1 VHQTRLDGLNLV
13 DLLALQVIL
22 QEVDAVAHN
31 QWNVH
36 AVVAAGPLGGQ
47 ADGNP
52 KHGISEGQHLLR
64 GGGLVLLLRQL
75 LALLVLFVL
84 LVGLFVFFL
93 VLALVLLVLLL
104 RLVAFLVFVLLAV
117 LGLAG
122 RAGFIVCVFGISFG
136 FVAGLFA
143 LLLALGASKLECL
156 GLLRL
161 GGTSWD
167 TKEVITCAWIRLG
180 WSFAHSLGVQLLL
193 RRALALQGGV
203 SPVLALLLLV
213 LAPADQQVLLAGL
226 VIFADCEGKVDSLIF
241 PHFHAHAC

>member
-1 VHQTRLDGLNLV
+1 MNTLKVSTYFTRKTIILIKQTAGGGQVELIDGGVVLPVVVQPFVVHQTRLDGLNLV

-47 ADGNP
+47 ADGHP

-84 LVGLFVFFL
+84 LVGLFVFLL
-93 VLALVLLVLLL
+93 VLALVLLVLLF

-122 RAGFIVCVFGISFG
+122 RAGLIVRVLGISFG
-136 FVAGLFA
+136 LVAGLLA

-156 GLLRL
+156 GLL
-161 GGTSWD
+161 
-167 TKEVITCAWIRLG
+167 
-180 WSFAHSLGVQLLL
+180 
-193 RRALALQGGV
+193 
-203 SPVLALLLLV
+203 
-213 LAPADQQVLLAGL
+213 
-226 VIFADCEGKVDSLIF
+226 
-241 PHFHAHAC
+241 

>member
-47 ADGNP
+47 ADGNS
-52 KHGISEGQHLLR
+52 KDGISEGQHLLR
-64 GGGLVLLLRQL
+64 CGGLVLLLRQL

-84 LVGLFVFFL
+84 LVELFVFFL

-122 RAGFIVCVFGISFG
+122 RAGLIVRVLGISFG
-136 FVAGLFA
+136 LVAGLLA

-156 GLLRL
+156 GLL
-161 GGTSWD
+161 
-167 TKEVITCAWIRLG
+167 
-180 WSFAHSLGVQLLL
+180 
-193 RRALALQGGV
+193 
-203 SPVLALLLLV
+203 
-213 LAPADQQVLLAGL
+213 
-226 VIFADCEGKVDSLIF
+226 
-241 PHFHAHAC
+241 

>member
-1 VHQTRLDGLNLV
+1 VGHLKRRTEQHGQRLSVELVVPFLLDHRVEVEQHPRQHSAVALGQLIEQLLQLCLLRCHLRMGGHLLEAGHQIGGQQRLRQLAQEELQQTAGGGQVELIDGGVVLPVVVQPFVVHQTRLDGLNLV

-84 LVGLFVFFL
+84 LVGLLFVCDIFKLYFSGIQNTPPN
-93 VLALVLLVLLL
+93 VMHNDN
-104 RLVAFLVFVLLAV
+104 VF
-117 LGLAG
+117 
-122 RAGFIVCVFGISFG
+122 
-136 FVAGLFA
+136 
-143 LLLALGASKLECL
+143 
-156 GLLRL
+156 
-161 GGTSWD
+161 
-167 TKEVITCAWIRLG
+167 
-180 WSFAHSLGVQLLL
+180 
-193 RRALALQGGV
+193 
-203 SPVLALLLLV
+203 
-213 LAPADQQVLLAGL
+213 
-226 VIFADCEGKVDSLIF
+226 
-241 PHFHAHAC
+241 